1 MTFIKSATRHLIT
14 ASGVLATIV
23 LVGCI
28 SANPLPDRN
37 QTARLADGRTGSDL
51 PIQDAWAL
59 DFSQASEAWDGI
71 APLTMDTAI
80 TVTLQNDPDLRLELT
95 RVAQARADLAQSS
108 LPPNPVIGV
117 AIGAPIDGGG
127 GAPAMVELM
136 QQLTWLWTMDD
147 RIDLQDERLAS
158 AILSAAQR
166 TVDRASEVRTA
177 FARALAA
184 RDLIEIET
192 AYIETTCGNLRTGQ
206 GTRRSRRTSHGRRRP
221 CLDRSPK
228 RGSRQDRCPARTAK
242 PKVRTAPPDGLGGSK
257 HRLDAFRRAGRWTG
271 RGCSEMKTTPSIER

>member
-37 QTARLADGRTGSDL
+37 QTARLADGRTGSDV

-108 LPPNPVIGV
+108 LPPNPVIGI

-192 AYIETTCGNLRTGQ
+192 AYIETTAGTYELVKALAEVGELPMVDVDRALIDHRSAEADRIDARRELRNRKFELLRLMGWPDQKHRTG
-206 GTRRSRRTSHGRRRP
+206 
-221 CLDRSPK
+221 C
-228 RGSRQDRCPARTAK
+228 
-242 PKVRTAPPDGLGGSK
+242 
-257 HRLDAFRRAGRWTG
+257 
-271 RGCSEMKTTPSIER
+271 